1 MRGGPIDLRLHP
13 SRRSLLGRILCP
25 GAGWV
30 TGTHFL
36 NFSINGNVPD
46 ILTIKK
52 CMELSVGLKKWLKF
66 SVKFGEHDTD
76 KKTVSWTGT
85 QELSDFP
92 RANSRFITVNFFL

>member
-36 NFSINGNVPD
+36 NFSINGNVLD
-46 ILTIKK
+46 IQRHKMVSIFYEAKEMWGRGNLKAPSLTDQVTPI
-52 CMELSVGLKKWLKF
+52 
-66 SVKFGEHDTD
+66 
-76 KKTVSWTGT
+76 
-85 QELSDFP
+85 
-92 RANSRFITVNFFL
+92 